1 MNRLSGREPRL
12 LALYEIPGGAL
23 VTCTARHNCACEVCV
38 DRREE
43 RARRQLT
50 WTDPLM
56 ALYALQ
62 ASGLTFDEALAVT
75 NNRRESFTWPH

>member
-1 MNRLSGREPRL
+1 M
-12 LALYEIPGGAL
+12 
-23 VTCTARHNCACEVCV
+23 TCTARHNCACEVCV

-56 ALYALQ
+56 ALYALR

-75 NNRRESFTWPH
+75 NKHVTNEREGLHEWLH